1 MQVDGSAAPETSLRI
16 LLHVLDTPL
25 PSQSDRLALMLMH
38 VGVAHRI
45 GARGRI
51 CFAAEPETGW
61 IEGMVANSSRALR
74 EHLVLE
80 RRHHIRAL
88 AKRDHLVLQ
97 GLTRQVLLMQGV
109 LGRTQCRLQR
119 GGRRG

>member
-1 MQVDGSAAPETSLRI
+1 MGGGRAGRDLSPRTHASGVRLGAGHLQRLV
-16 LLHVLDTPL
+16 
-25 PSQSDRLALMLMH
+25 PSDE
-38 VGVAHRI
+38 VAH
-45 GARGRI
+45 GL
-51 CFAAEPETGW
+51 FEPIRAG
-61 IEGMVANSSRALR
+61 ALR

-109 LGRTQCRLQR
+109 LGRTQCRL
-119 GGRRG
+119 